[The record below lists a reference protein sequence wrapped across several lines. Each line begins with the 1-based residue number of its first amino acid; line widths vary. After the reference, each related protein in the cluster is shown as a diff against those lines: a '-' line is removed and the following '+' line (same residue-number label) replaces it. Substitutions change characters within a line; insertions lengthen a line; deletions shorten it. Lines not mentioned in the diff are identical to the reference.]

1 MTAAPQ
7 SFIPSRSPTS
17 RPAFKTAN
25 RFVSVRQRYTSGNL
39 AKFPATQSPARVEL
53 APAGSRSPSRK
64 PVPLRLATPSHRL
77 SATPTTTVRRLPQ
90 PKSSPG
96 WLRLLLL
103 LQRSSGGFAL
113 LLGASL
119 LAVYSWT
126 VYIQQVWGKDYQSL
140 QALQRQ
146 ERQLAVANEILS
158 SQLAQEAEQ
167 PNSGLVLPQPGNA
180 IFLEA
185 SAPISPVA
193 AEPAPILQDVAPLPV
208 NLPQG
213 Y

>member
-7 SFIPSRSPTS
+7 SFTPSRPSTA
-17 RPAFKTAN
+17 RPALKTAS
-25 RFVSVRQRYTSGNL
+25 RSVPAEPSYRASKL
-39 AKFPATQSPARVEL
+39 AHFPATRSPARVEL
-53 APAGSRSPSRK
+53 APALSKSPSLQ
-64 PVPLRLATPSHRL
+64 PVPLRLATPSQRL
-77 SATPTTTVRRLPQ
+77 SGAPTATVRRLPQ

-119 LAVYSWT
+119 LAVYGWT

-167 PNSGLVLPQPGNA
+167 PSSGLVLPQPGDA
-180 IFLEA
+180 IFLQA
-185 SAPISPVA
+185 PAPISPVA
-193 AEPAPILQDVAPLPV
+193 TETAPVLQDVAPLSV